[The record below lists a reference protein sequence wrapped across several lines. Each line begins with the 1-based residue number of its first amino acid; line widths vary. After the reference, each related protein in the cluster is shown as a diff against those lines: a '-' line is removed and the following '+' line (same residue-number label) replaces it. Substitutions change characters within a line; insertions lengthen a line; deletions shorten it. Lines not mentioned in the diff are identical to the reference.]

1 MNLSKSVIASRANLV
16 PERIARDNR
25 SSLFP
30 MSSVIL
36 GDLASTSDRM
46 KVAAEDMDT
55 VDRKSMREARNMR
68 SGTVDF

>member
-1 MNLSKSVIASRANLV
+1 MASRENLA
-16 PERIARDNR
+16 PERIARDSR

-30 MSSVIL
+30 MSSMML
-36 GDLASTSDRM
+36 GDLPSTSDRM